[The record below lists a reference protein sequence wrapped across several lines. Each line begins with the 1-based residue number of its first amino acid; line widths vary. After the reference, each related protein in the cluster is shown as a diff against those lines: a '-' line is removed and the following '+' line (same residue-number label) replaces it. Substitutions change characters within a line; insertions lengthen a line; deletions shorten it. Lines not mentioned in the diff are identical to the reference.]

1 MVDKHENQDPI
12 PCVSALYLNIN
23 DIRNETD
30 KLYVRQRGLNNSPIQ
45 SCIILKFSNKLVTKD

>member
-12 PCVSALYLNIN
+12 PCVPGLYLNIN

-45 SCIILKFSNKLVTKD
+45 S

>member
-12 PCVSALYLNIN
+12 PCVSGLYLNIN

-45 SCIILKFSNKLVTKD
+45 S